1 MFMFHTMESIRSA
14 LHQYRSLLLALLAT
28 VLANLLI
35 ELQLDILAMLMTL
48 GFALAL
54 QKLASFPRFAPYTKC
69 DLGVEPSRAKGL
81 ISYKRQRPEIKKGRS
96 PPCMMVSEIMTIGK
110 EQLTLR
116 SAGRATALHEK
127 LLGMA
132 GDGVGMAD
140 AALAAGYQPIEVY
153 TTLVGCVMKLGRCQ
167 RVKDIVEEMK
177 EQGVARTID
186 FYEVAM
192 RQLAGNKQPRLALGI
207 YEQLAADGLKPSAI
221 TYSCLIGFAL
231 AVNDLQLAV
240 QFFERLSAL
249 TTPSIRAYM
258 CMLRFYGKRQDW
270 HSSLALFR
278 DMQRRGVDI
287 DSIALNVVLATGMT
301 AGEAKIVE
309 GVLSEVELSKPVIVD
324 VISYN
329 TVIKCYSQ
337 EGNVQAAWRLI
348 NRMRSR
354 GLHPNAIT
362 FNSAIDAA
370 VRTVEVSEV
379 WRILL
384 EMRAQGLGP
393 DQYTCS
399 IVLKGLRQALTADHI
414 LACLKLLLE
423 ADAACDVSLK
433 VKLYHAVKGA
443 AIDLGDTSVLRQVF
457 EQAQQLQAPSAPHKR
472 EFF

>member
-1 MFMFHTMESIRSA
+1 MLHTMETIRSA
-14 LHQYRSLLLALLAT
+14 LHPYRSFLLALLAT

-48 GFALAL
+48 GFALAF
-54 QKLASFPRFAPYTKC
+54 QKLASFPRFAPYVKG
-69 DLGVEPSRAKGL
+69 DSGVASFRPKGAPS
-81 ISYKRQRPEIKKGRS
+81 SKRQRPEIKKGRLQPS
-96 PPCMMVSEIMTIGK
+96 ILVGEIMTIGK

-116 SAGRATALHEK
+116 SAGRAAALHEK

-132 GDGVGMAD
+132 RDSVGITD
-140 AALAAGYQPIEVY
+140 AALAAGYQPIDVY
-153 TTLVGCVMKLGRCQ
+153 TTLVCCIMKLGRCD
-167 RVKDIVEEMK
+167 RVQDIVEEMK
-177 EQGVARTID
+177 KQGVARTID

-207 YEQLAADGLKPSAI
+207 YEQLAADGLKPSAV

-231 AVNDLQLAV
+231 AVNDLPLAV
-240 QFFERLSAL
+240 EFFERLSDL

-258 CMLRFYGKRQDW
+258 CMLRFHGKRQDW

-287 DSIALNVVLATGMT
+287 DSIALNVVLATGMA
-301 AGEAKIVE
+301 AGEANIVE
-309 GVLSEVELSKPVIVD
+309 DVLSEVELSKPTIVD

-329 TVIKCYSQ
+329 TVIKCYAQ
-337 EGNVQAAWRLI
+337 VGNVQAAWQLL
-348 NRMRSR
+348 NRIRSR
-354 GLHPNAIT
+354 GLQPNAIT

-370 VRTVEVSEV
+370 VRSNEVSEV

-384 EMRAQGLGP
+384 EMRAEGLRP

-399 IVLKGLRQALTADHI
+399 IVVKGLRQALTSDHI
-414 LACLKLLLE
+414 LACLQLLLE
-423 ADAACDVSLK
+423 ADEICDVSLK
-433 VKLYHAVKGA
+433 VKLYHVVEGA
-443 AIDLGDTSVLRQVF
+443 AMDLGDTSVLRQVF
-457 EQAQQLQAPSAPHKR
+457 EQAQQLQGPTAPHKR